1 MQNKGLIRFLA
12 IAFLLVCLFQLSFS
26 FATRK
31 VENKA
36 RAIAA
41 NYVESEQG
49 QNDIAACVKKHGNNE
64 MSAAEFKN
72 ITSIVTD
79 SLRNVKET
87 YFLDSMANEKIWMG
101 FTYKKC
107 QAREINLGLDL
118 KGGMNVM
125 LEVSTVDV
133 VKALANYTNDE
144 TFNKAIDMAL
154 EQQKKS
160 VNEDFVSLFYDAIV
174 SIKPDVRLAG
184 YFSSQ
189 LTGTTLNDDNATIL
203 SKLKEETSS
212 AYDRTYE
219 ILRKRI
225 DKFGVAQPTIQ
236 RLQASERILVE
247 LPGVKDPQRVRKLL
261 KGTAQLE
268 FWATFSGDMS
278 DGRLAAEYSRVAGYL
293 QATDEF
299 LASRAANTG
308 NADAIDSAA
317 TDAVADSL
325 NEMIA
330 EPLADAGDAD
340 AQSEQ
345 YKKEH
350 PLMSLFVPMKDA
362 NGNAYQP
369 FPPVVFRAVEADTA
383 TVNRMIAE
391 GVRAGKVNPREV
403 KYLWS
408 VKPVE
413 ENSNVFELYAI
424 KIEDFDRNTNLP
436 KAKLDGSV
444 ITDARQDFSNTEGN
458 EISMTMNSE
467 GAHAWKNITHDNV
480 GKCVA
485 IVLDD
490 QVYSAPRVN
499 GEIAGGRSSI
509 TGNFTLDEAKD
520 LANVLKSGKLPA
532 PARIVQEAV
541 VGPSLGQESI
551 HKGLI
556 SFILAFV
563 IVLIYMVVF
572 YNRAG
577 WVSVVAL
584 VTNVFLLMGV
594 LASIGAVLT
603 LPGIAGIVLTMAM
616 AVDGNVIIY
625 ERIKEELR
633 VGKSVANAVEEGF
646 KNAMSAIIDG
656 QVTTFLLGLVLI
668 MFGSGTIQGFA
679 VTLCI
684 GIVTSLFT
692 SIFITRLVI
701 DWMLNHKKSLNFS
714 FSFTE
719 NFMRNVHI
727 DFLGKR
733 KVFYI
738 IGISAI
744 VICFIGIFGRGL
756 GMGIDFTGGRTY
768 VVRFDQDVNVVDVR
782 ASLANEFDE
791 APEVKSFGPSNQV
804 KITTN
809 IVAEDYYDAFRS
821 AHNLAATDTVTDE
834 MVINEKL
841 FAGTKQFFGKSDDG
855 KEITMRQF
863 SDADVYP
870 YGIIQSEQVEATMAT
885 DMKRSS
891 ILAVLGGLLVIFAY
905 IGIRFKSWRF
915 GVGSVAALAHDTILI
930 IGLFALLRGLLPFSL
945 DVDQSFI
952 AAVLTIIGYSIN
964 ATVVIFDR
972 VRENRTLYP
981 KRTLVEHMNDAINA
995 TLARTINTSG
1005 TTFFTLLMMFI
1016 FGGEVI
1022 RGFIFA
1028 LLVGVVCGMFSSVC
1042 LACNIVYEVS
1052 KKREEKRLASVKVK

>member
-12 IAFLLVCLFQLSFS
+12 IAFVLVCLFQLSFS

-36 RAIAA
+36 KA
-41 NYVESEQG
+41 NAVKYVESAQG
-49 QNDIAACVKKHGNNE
+49 KSDIDACLKRQAGND
-64 MSAAEFKN
+64 MSAAELKN
-72 ITSIVTD
+72 LTAIVTD
-79 SLRNVKET
+79 SLRATKET
-87 YFLDSMANEKIWMG
+87 YYLDSMANEKVWMG

-144 TFNKAIDMAL
+144 VFNKAIDMAL

-160 VNEDFVSLFYDAIV
+160 VNENFVSLFYDAII

-184 YFSSQ
+184 YFSGQ
-189 LTGTTLNDDNATIL
+189 LTGTTLNDDNNTIL
-203 SKLKEETSS
+203 AKLREETSS

-268 FWATFSGDMS
+268 FWATYSGDMTDS
-278 DGRLAAEYSRVAGYL
+278 RLLNEYNRVSGYL
-293 QATDEF
+293 TATDEY
-299 LASRAANTG
+299 LASKANL
-308 NADAIDSAA
+308 NAETADSNAVVDS
-317 TDAVADSL
+317 TAVAETPAPVS
-325 NEMIA
+325 NEV
-330 EPLADAGDAD
+330 DQ
-340 AQSEQ
+340 QSEQ
-345 YKKEH
+345 YKKDH
-350 PLMSLFVPMKDA
+350 PLMSLFA
-362 NGNAYQP
+362 QYQGYP
-369 FPPVVFRAVEADTA
+369 VYPPIVFRATEADTA

-391 GVRAGKVNPREV
+391 GVKAGKVNAREV

-408 VKPVE
+408 VKPIE
-413 ENSNVFELYAI
+413 EGSNVFELYAI
-424 KIEDFDRNTNLP
+424 KIEDYDRNTNFP

-509 TGNFTLDEAKD
+509 
-520 LANVLKSGKLPA
+520 
-532 PARIVQEAV
+532 
-541 VGPSLGQESI
+541 
-551 HKGLI
+551 
-556 SFILAFV
+556 LAFI

-633 VGKSVANAVEEGF
+633 AGKSLANAVDEGF

-701 DWMLNHKKSLNFS
+701 DWMLNHKKKLNFS

-719 NFMRNVHI
+719 NFMRDAKV
-727 DFLGKR
+727 DFMGKR

-738 IGISAI
+738 IGICAI
-744 VICFIGIFGRGL
+744 VLCFIGIFGRHL
-756 GMGIDFTGGRTY
+756 SMGIDFTGGRTY

-782 ASLANEFDE
+782 SSLAAQFEE
-791 APEVKSFGPSNQV
+791 APEVKSYGPNNQV

-809 IVAEDYYDAFRS
+809 IVAEDYYDAYRE
-821 AHNLAATDTVTDE
+821 AHNLSASDTITDE

-841 FAGTKQFFGKSDDG
+841 FAGTKQYFNKTDDG
-855 KEITMRQF
+855 KEISLQQF
-863 SDADVYP
+863 ADAEVYP

-885 DMKRSS
+885 DMKRNS

-905 IGIRFKSWRF
+905 IGIRFRSWRF
-915 GVGSVAALAHDTILI
+915 GVGSVAALTHDTILI
-930 IGLFALLRGLLPFSL
+930 IGMFALLRGLLPFSL

-952 AAVLTIIGYSIN
+952 AAVLTVIGYSIN

-981 KRTLVEHMNDAINA
+981 KRDLVQHMNDAINA

-1028 LLVGVVCGMFSSVC
+1028 LLVGVVCGVFSSVC
-1042 LACNIVYEVS
+1042 LACPIVYEVS
-1052 KKREEKRLASVKVK
+1052 KRREAKRLNADNK

>member
-12 IAFLLVCLFQLSFS
+12 IAFVLVCLFQLSFS

-36 RAIAA
+36 KA
-41 NYVESEQG
+41 NAVKYVESAQG
-49 QNDIAACVKKHGNNE
+49 KSDIDACLKRQAGND
-64 MSAAEFKN
+64 MSAAELKN
-72 ITSIVTD
+72 LTAIVTD
-79 SLRNVKET
+79 SLRATKET
-87 YFLDSMANEKIWMG
+87 YYLDSMANEKVWMG

-144 TFNKAIDMAL
+144 VFNKAIDMAL

-160 VNEDFVSLFYDAIV
+160 VNENFVSLFYNAII

-184 YFSSQ
+184 YFSGQ
-189 LTGTTLNDDNATIL
+189 LTGTTLNDDNNTIL
-203 SKLKEETSS
+203 AKLREETSS

-268 FWATFSGDMS
+268 FWATYSGDMTDS
-278 DGRLAAEYSRVAGYL
+278 RLLNEYNRVSGYL
-293 QATDEF
+293 TATDEY
-299 LASRAANTG
+299 LASKANL
-308 NADAIDSAA
+308 NAETADSNAVVDS
-317 TDAVADSL
+317 TAVAETPAPVS
-325 NEMIA
+325 NEV
-330 EPLADAGDAD
+330 DQ
-340 AQSEQ
+340 QSEQ
-345 YKKEH
+345 YKKDH
-350 PLMSLFVPMKDA
+350 PLMSLFA
-362 NGNAYQP
+362 QYQGYP
-369 FPPVVFRAVEADTA
+369 VYPPIVFRATEADTA

-391 GVRAGKVNPREV
+391 GVKAGKVNAREV

-408 VKPVE
+408 VKPIE
-413 ENSNVFELYAI
+413 EGSNVFELYAI
-424 KIEDFDRNTNLP
+424 KIEDYDRNTNFP

-509 TGNFTLDEAKD
+509 TGSFTLDEAKD

-551 HKGLI
+551 HKGLV
-556 SFILAFV
+556 SFILAFI

-633 VGKSVANAVEEGF
+633 AGKSLANAVDEGF

-701 DWMLNHKKSLNFS
+701 DWMLNHKKKLNFS

-719 NFMRNVHI
+719 NFMRDAKI
-727 DFLGKR
+727 DFMGKR

-738 IGISAI
+738 IGICAI
-744 VICFIGIFGRGL
+744 VLCFIGIFGRHL
-756 GMGIDFTGGRTY
+756 SMGIDFTGGRTY

-782 ASLANEFDE
+782 SSLAAQFEE
-791 APEVKSFGPSNQV
+791 APEVKSYGPNNQV

-809 IVAEDYYDAFRS
+809 IVAEDYYDAYRE
-821 AHNLAATDTVTDE
+821 AHNLSASDTISEE

-841 FAGTKQFFGKSDDG
+841 FAGTKQYFNKTDDG
-855 KEITMRQF
+855 KEISLQQF
-863 SDADVYP
+863 ADAEVYP

-885 DMKRSS
+885 DMKRNS

-905 IGIRFKSWRF
+905 IGIRFRSWRF

-930 IGLFALLRGLLPFSL
+930 IGMFALLRGLLPFSL

-952 AAVLTIIGYSIN
+952 AAVLTVIGYSIN

-981 KRTLVEHMNDAINA
+981 KRDLVQHMNDAINA

-1028 LLVGVVCGMFSSVC
+1028 LLVGVVCGVFSSVC
-1042 LACNIVYEVS
+1042 LACPIVYEVS
-1052 KKREEKRLASVKVK
+1052 KRREAKRLNADNK

>member
-12 IAFLLVCLFQLSFS
+12 IAFVLVCLFQLSFS
-26 FATRK
+26 FATKK

-36 RAIAA
+36 KANAA
-41 NYVESEQG
+41 KYVESAQG
-49 QNDIAACVKKHGNNE
+49 QSDINACVKKQGNSE
-64 MSAAEFKN
+64 LSAAELKN
-72 ITSIVTD
+72 LTAIVTD
-79 SLRNVKET
+79 SLRTVKET
-87 YFLDSMANEKIWMG
+87 YYLDSMANEKVWLG

-144 TFNKAIDMAL
+144 TFNKAVEMAL

-160 VNEDFVSLFYDAIV
+160 VNEDFVSLFYDAII

-189 LTGTTLNDDNATIL
+189 LTGTTLNDDNNTIL
-203 SKLKEETSS
+203 AKLKEETSS

-236 RLQASERILVE
+236 KLQASERILVE

-268 FWATFSGDMS
+268 FWATYSGDMT
-278 DGRLAAEYSRVAGYL
+278 DARLLNEYNRVAGYL
-293 QATDEF
+293 TATDEY
-299 LASRAANTG
+299 LAARHNNNTVDSVVV
-308 NADAIDSAA
+308 ADSN
-317 TDAVADSL
+317 AVADSVATTEQTEL
-325 NEMIA
+325 AGVPEA
-330 EPLADAGDAD
+330 ETD

-345 YKKEH
+345 YRKEH
-350 PLMSLFVPMKDA
+350 PLMSLFA
-362 NGNAYQP
+362 QWQGYQP
-369 FPPVVFRAVEADTA
+369 YPPVVFRATEADTA
-383 TVNRMIAE
+383 AVNRMIAE
-391 GVRAGKVNPREV
+391 GIRAGKVNAREV

-413 ENSNVFELYAI
+413 ENSNIFELYAI
-424 KIEDFDRNTNLP
+424 KIEDYDRNTNLP

-458 EISMTMNSE
+458 EISMSMNSE
-467 GAHAWKNITHDNV
+467 GAHAWKNITHDNI

-551 HKGLI
+551 HKGLV
-556 SFILAFV
+556 SFILAFI

-633 VGKSVANAVEEGF
+633 AGNSLSNSIDKGF

-701 DWMLNHKKSLNFS
+701 DWMLNHKKKINFS
-714 FSFTE
+714 FSFSE
-719 NFMRNVHI
+719 NFMRNANF
-727 DFLGKR
+727 DFMGKR

-738 IGISAI
+738 IAACAI
-744 VICFIGIFGRGL
+744 VLCLVGIFGRHL
-756 GMGIDFTGGRTY
+756 SMGIDFTGGRTY

-782 ASLANEFDE
+782 ASLADEFDE
-791 APEVKSFGPSNQV
+791 APEVKSYGPNNQV

-809 IVAEDYYDAFRS
+809 IVAEDYYEAYRQ
-821 AHNLAATDTVTDE
+821 AHNLSANDTITDE

-841 FAGTKQFFGKSDDG
+841 FEGTKKYFSKTDDG
-855 KEITMRQF
+855 KDISLAQF
-863 SDADVYP
+863 SNADIYP

-915 GVGSVAALAHDTILI
+915 GIGSITALAHDTILI
-930 IGLFALLRGLLPFSL
+930 IGLFALLRGIMPFSL

-952 AAVLTIIGYSIN
+952 AAILTVIGYSIN

-972 VRENRTLYP
+972 VRENRSLYP
-981 KRTLVEHMNDAINA
+981 KRTLIQHMNDAINS

-1028 LLVGVVCGMFSSVC
+1028 LLIGVLCGMFSSVC
-1042 LACNIVYEVS
+1042 LACPIVYEVS
-1052 KKREEKRLASVKVK
+1052 KKREKKRLQA

>member
-12 IAFLLVCLFQLSFS
+12 ICFVLVCLFQLSFS
-26 FATRK
+26 FATK
-31 VENKA
+31 KIENKA
-36 RAIAA
+36 KTRAEL
-41 NYVESEQG
+41 YVESEKG
-49 QNDIAACVKKHGNNE
+49 KSDIAYCVNKHGNSDL
-64 MSAAEFKN
+64 SAAELKN
-72 ITSIVTD
+72 LTSIVTD
-79 SLRNVKET
+79 SIRNAKVT
-87 YFLDSMANEKIWMG
+87 YFLDSMANEKVWMG
-101 FTYKKC
+101 FTYRKC

-133 VKALANYTNDE
+133 VKALANYTNDPV
-144 TFNKAIDMAL
+144 FNQAIELALKNQEKA
-154 EQQKKS
+154 
-160 VNEDFVSLFYDAIV
+160 VNEDFVTLFYDAIRSINPNV
-174 SIKPDVRLAG
+174 SLAG
-184 YFSSQ
+184 YFSGQ
-189 LTGTTLNDDNATIL
+189 LNGTTLRDDNNTII
-203 SKLKEETSS
+203 SKLREETSS

-268 FWATFSGDMS
+268 FWATYSGDMS
-278 DGRLAAEYSRVAGYL
+278 DPRLAGEYNRVVSYL
-293 QATDEF
+293 SATDEYI
-299 LASRAANTG
+299 ASRNNLSATNDSVVSDSVAT
-308 NADAIDSAA
+308 DSAA
-317 TDAVADSL
+317 VNNAPA
-325 NEMIA
+325 NNA
-330 EPLADAGDAD
+330 LASDP
-340 AQSEQ
+340 QSEQ
-345 YKKEH
+345 YRKDH
-350 PLMSLFVPMKDA
+350 PLMSLMAQYK
-362 NGNAYQP
+362 GQP
-369 FPPVVFRAVEADTA
+369 LYPPIVFRAAEADTA
-383 TVNRMIAE
+383 AVNRMIAD
-391 GVRAGKVNPREV
+391 GIKAGKVNAREV

-413 ENSNVFELYAI
+413 ENTNIYELYAI

-444 ITDARQDFSNTEGN
+444 ISDARQDFSNTEGN
-458 EISMTMNSE
+458 EISMTMKSD

-490 QVYSAPRVN
+490 EVYSAPRVN

-509 TGNFTLDEAKD
+509 TGNFTLEEAKD

-551 HKGLI
+551 HKGLV
-556 SFILAFV
+556 SFVLAFI

-584 VTNVFLLMGV
+584 ITNVFLLMGV

-633 VGKSVANAVEEGF
+633 AGKSVANAVEEGF
-646 KNAMSAIIDG
+646 KNALSAIIDG

-668 MFGSGTIQGFA
+668 LFGSGTIQGFA

-701 DWMLNHKKSLNFS
+701 DWMLNHKKKINFS

-719 NFMRNVHI
+719 NFMRDAKF
-727 DFLGKR
+727 DFMGKR

-738 IGISAI
+738 IACAAI
-744 VICFIGIFGRGL
+744 VICLAGIGIRHLGL
-756 GMGIDFTGGRTY
+756 GIDFTGGRTY

-782 ASLANEFDE
+782 SSLATQFDE
-791 APEVKSFGPSNQV
+791 APEVKSYGPNNQV

-809 IVAEDYYDAFRS
+809 IVASDYYEAYRA
-821 AHNLAATDTVTDE
+821 AHNLSAADTISDE

-841 FAGTKQFFGKSDDG
+841 FEGTKQYFGKTDDG
-855 KEITMRQF
+855 KEITMSQF
-863 SDADVYP
+863 ASAEDYP

-915 GVGSVAALAHDTILI
+915 GVGSVAALTHDTILI
-930 IGLFALLRGLLPFSL
+930 IGMFALLRGLLPFSL

-952 AAVLTIIGYSIN
+952 AAVLTVIGYSIN

-981 KRTLVEHMNDAINA
+981 KRDLIQHMNDAINA

-1028 LLVGVVCGMFSSVC
+1028 LLVGVLCGMFSSVC
-1042 LACNIVYEVS
+1042 VACPLVYEVS
-1052 KKREEKRLASVKVK
+1052 KRREQKKLAKQN

>member
-12 IAFLLVCLFQLSFS
+12 IAFVLVCLFQLSFS
-26 FATRK
+26 FATKK

-36 RAIAA
+36 KANAA
-41 NYVESEQG
+41 KYVESAQG
-49 QNDIAACVKKHGNNE
+49 QSDINACVKKQGNSE
-64 MSAAEFKN
+64 LSAAELKN
-72 ITSIVTD
+72 LTAIVTD
-79 SLRNVKET
+79 SLRTVKET
-87 YFLDSMANEKIWMG
+87 YYLDSMANEKVWLG

-144 TFNKAIDMAL
+144 TFNKAVEMAL

-160 VNEDFVSLFYDAIV
+160 VNEDFVSLFYDAII

-189 LTGTTLNDDNATIL
+189 LTGTTLNDDNNTIL
-203 SKLKEETSS
+203 AKLKEETSS

-236 RLQASERILVE
+236 KLQASERILVE

-268 FWATFSGDMS
+268 FWATYSGDMT
-278 DGRLAAEYSRVAGYL
+278 DARLLNEYNRVAGYL
-293 QATDEF
+293 TATDEY
-299 LASRAANTG
+299 LAARHNNNTVDSVVV
-308 NADAIDSAA
+308 ADSN
-317 TDAVADSL
+317 AVADSVATTEQTEL
-325 NEMIA
+325 AGVPEA
-330 EPLADAGDAD
+330 ETD

-345 YKKEH
+345 YRKEH
-350 PLMSLFVPMKDA
+350 PLMSLFA
-362 NGNAYQP
+362 QWQGYQP
-369 FPPVVFRAVEADTA
+369 YPPVVFRATEADTA
-383 TVNRMIAE
+383 AVNRMIAE
-391 GVRAGKVNPREV
+391 GIRAGKVNAREV

-413 ENSNVFELYAI
+413 ENSNIFELYAI
-424 KIEDFDRNTNLP
+424 KIEDYDRNTNLP

-458 EISMTMNSE
+458 EISMSMNSE
-467 GAHAWKNITHDNV
+467 GAHAWKNITHDNI

-551 HKGLI
+551 HKGLV
-556 SFILAFV
+556 SFILAFI
-563 IVLIYMVVF
+563 IVLIYMVIF

-633 VGKSVANAVEEGF
+633 AGNSLSNSIDKGF

-701 DWMLNHKKSLNFS
+701 DWMLNHKKKINFS
-714 FSFTE
+714 FSFSE
-719 NFMRNVHI
+719 NFMRNANF
-727 DFLGKR
+727 DFMGKR

-738 IGISAI
+738 IAACAI
-744 VICFIGIFGRGL
+744 VLCLVGIFGRHL
-756 GMGIDFTGGRTY
+756 SMGIDFTGGRTY

-782 ASLANEFDE
+782 ASLADEFDE
-791 APEVKSFGPSNQV
+791 APEVKSYGPNNQV

-809 IVAEDYYDAFRS
+809 IVAEDYYEAYRQ
-821 AHNLAATDTVTDE
+821 AHNLSANDTITDE

-841 FAGTKQFFGKSDDG
+841 FEGTKKYFSKTDDG
-855 KEITMRQF
+855 KDISLAQF
-863 SDADVYP
+863 SNADIYP

-915 GVGSVAALAHDTILI
+915 GIGSITALAHDTILI
-930 IGLFALLRGLLPFSL
+930 IGLFALLRGIMPFSL

-952 AAVLTIIGYSIN
+952 AAILTVIGYSIN

-972 VRENRTLYP
+972 VRENRSLYP
-981 KRTLVEHMNDAINA
+981 KRTLIQHMNDAINS

-1028 LLVGVVCGMFSSVC
+1028 LLIGVLCGMFSSVC
-1042 LACNIVYEVS
+1042 LACPIVYEVS
-1052 KKREEKRLASVKVK
+1052 KKREEKRLQA

>member
-12 IAFLLVCLFQLSFS
+12 IAFVLVCLFQLSFS
-26 FATRK
+26 FATKR

-36 RAIAA
+36 KASAVK
-41 NYVESEQG
+41 YVESEQG
-49 QNDIAACVKKHGNNE
+49 KSDIDACLNRQGNSD
-64 MSAAEFKN
+64 MSAAELKN
-72 ITSIVTD
+72 LTAIVTD
-79 SLRNVKET
+79 SLRTNKET
-87 YFLDSMANEKIWMG
+87 YYLDSMANEKVWMG
-101 FTYKKC
+101 FTYRKC

-144 TFNKAIDMAL
+144 VFNKAIDMAL

-160 VNEDFVSLFYDAIV
+160 VNENFVNLFYDAII

-189 LTGTTLNDDNATIL
+189 LTGTTLNDDNNTIL
-203 SKLKEETSS
+203 SKLREETSS

-268 FWATFSGDMS
+268 FWATYSGDMS
-278 DGRLAAEYSRVAGYL
+278 DSRYLNEYNRVSGYL
-293 QATDEF
+293 TATDEY
-299 LASRAANTG
+299 LAARGTAVEEV
-308 NADAIDSAA
+308 AD
-317 TDAVADSL
+317 TNAVADTTAVETETPAVAAST
-325 NEMIA
+325 ESD
-330 EPLADAGDAD
+330 P
-340 AQSEQ
+340 QSEQ
-345 YKKEH
+345 YKKDH
-350 PLMSLFVPMKDA
+350 PLMSLFAQWQGYPV
-362 NGNAYQP
+362 Y
-369 FPPVVFRAVEADTA
+369 PPIVFRATEADTA
-383 TVNRMIAE
+383 SVNRMIAE
-391 GVRAGKVNPREV
+391 GVKAGKINAREV

-408 VKPVE
+408 VKPIE
-413 ENSNVFELYAI
+413 ENSNIYELYAI
-424 KIEDFDRNTNLP
+424 KIEDYDRNTNLP

-509 TGNFTLDEAKD
+509 TGTFTLEEAKD

-551 HKGLI
+551 QKGLI
-556 SFILAFV
+556 SFILAFI

-584 VTNVFLLMGV
+584 VTNVFLLVGV

-633 VGKSVANAVEEGF
+633 AGKSIANAVEEGF

-701 DWMLNHKKSLNFS
+701 DWMLNHKKKINFS
-714 FSFTE
+714 FSFSE
-719 NFMRNVHI
+719 NFMRNANI
-727 DFLGKR
+727 DFMGKR
-733 KVFYI
+733 KTFYI
-738 IGISAI
+738 IGVCAI
-744 VICFIGIFGRGL
+744 VLCFVGIFGRHL
-756 GMGIDFTGGRTY
+756 SMGIDFTGGRTY
-768 VVRFDQDVNVVDVR
+768 VVRFDKDVNVVDVR
-782 ASLANEFDE
+782 SSLAAEFDE
-791 APEVKSFGPSNQV
+791 APEVKSYGPSNQV

-809 IVAEDYYDAFRS
+809 IEAEDYFDTYRE
-821 AHNLAATDTVTDE
+821 AHNLSANDTITAE
-834 MVINEKL
+834 MVINERL
-841 FAGTKQFFGKSDDG
+841 FNGTKQYFGKNEDG
-855 KEITMRQF
+855 KEITLQQF
-863 SDADVYP
+863 ADADIYP

-905 IGIRFKSWRF
+905 IGIRFRSWRF
-915 GVGSVAALAHDTILI
+915 GVGSVAALTHDTILI
-930 IGLFALLRGLLPFSL
+930 IGMFALLRGLLPFNL

-952 AAVLTIIGYSIN
+952 AAVLTVIGYSIN

-972 VRENRTLYP
+972 VRENRNLYP
-981 KRTLVEHMNDAINA
+981 KRDLIQHMNDAINA

-1042 LACNIVYEVS
+1042 LACPIVYEVS
-1052 KKREEKRLASVKVK
+1052 KKREAKRLANSK